1 MTTPGGQKIDIIK
14 DGKLVEDARVKANLA
29 ERVIQIF
36 RKKESTPEGNGTGG
50 GGGKERLR

>member
-1 MTTPGGQKIDIIK
+1 MTPPGGQKIDIIK

-36 RKKESTPEGNGTGG
+36 RKKESTPEGSGTG